1 MRISL
6 HLCGLTLA
14 ALVWSGAALAVD
26 MPPDE
31 GGDEEIGSVDKLPG
45 RPDRNIPKDSAP
57 IPPPPPIGEGEHPN
71 EYDTVILQ
79 ALDKVTGRTSK
90 FSAIVG
96 KPAGFGKLEIIAHR
110 CWQANPEDRPENAA
124 LLEIRETKSEETP
137 VVVFM
142 GWMFS
147 SSPGLSGL
155 EHPVYDMTVL
165 SCAAQPKPKAPEPKA
180 EAPKEQAKPKAPE
193 RK

>member
-1 MRISL
+1 MRTSL

-14 ALVWSGAALAVD
+14 ALVWAGAALAVD

-31 GGDEEIGSVDKLPG
+31 GGEEIGYADKLPE

-57 IPPPPPIGEGEHPN
+57 IPPPPPPPLGEGERPN

-96 KPAGFGKLEIIAHR
+96 KPAGFGNLEIIAHR
-110 CWQANPEDRPENAA
+110 CWQASPEDRPENAA
-124 LLEIRETKSEETP
+124 LLEIREIKAEETP

-165 SCAAQPKPKAPEPKA
+165 SCAAQPKAAEPKA
-180 EAPKEQAKPKAPE
+180 EAPKEKAKPKAPE

>member
-1 MRISL
+1 MRTSL
-6 HLCGLTLA
+6 PLCALTVA
-14 ALVWSGAALAVD
+14 ALVWASPALAVD

-31 GGDEEIGSVDKLPG
+31 GGDTVAAEPTPDKST
-45 RPDRNIPKDSAP
+45 PKDSTP
-57 IPPPPPIGEGEHPN
+57 VPPPVSEEEHPN

-96 KPAGFGKLEIIAHR
+96 TPAGFGNLEIIAHR
-110 CWQANPEDRPENAA
+110 CWQSNPEDRPENAA
-124 LLEIRETKSEETP
+124 LLEIREIKAEETP

-165 SCAAQPKPKAPEPKA
+165 SCAEQPKPKAAEPKA
-180 EAPKEQAKPKAPE
+180 EAPKEKAPKEKAKPKAPA